1 MYNRYLAAAEQTA
14 PETSEP
20 PQSSTFSG
28 LGRTLNA
35 RLQGV
40 RLDMDTMI
48 ALLIVWFLL
57 MDDDGVVDWEQFLL
71 TAALLLTLSIP
82 AFATSGDVAGAVE
95 QTWTSA
101 QGQIKTVVN
110 NVVFPVLDVIL
121 AVLFFVK
128 VGASYFDYR
137 KHGQFEFAG
146 PAILFACLL
155 FTLTAPLYIWGVVGM

>member
-20 PQSSTFSG
+20 PQNSTFSG

-57 MDDDGVVDWEQFLL
+57 MDDDGAVDWEQFLL
-71 TAALLLTLSIP
+71 TAALLLFGL
-82 AFATSGDVAGAVE
+82 GVHE
-95 QTWTSA
+95 
-101 QGQIKTVVN
+101 KTAAPKFMQQFLFIMLN
-110 NVVFPVLDVIL
+110 NGKWRIED
-121 AVLFFVK
+121 
-128 VGASYFDYR
+128 G
-137 KHGQFEFAG
+137 E
-146 PAILFACLL
+146 
-155 FTLTAPLYIWGVVGM
+155 

>member
-57 MDDDGVVDWEQFLL
+57 MDDDGAVDWEQFLL
-71 TAALLLTLSIP
+71 TCEYMKKTAAPKFMQQFLFIML
-82 AFATSGDVAGAVE
+82 
-95 QTWTSA
+95 
-101 QGQIKTVVN
+101 N
-110 NVVFPVLDVIL
+110 NGKWRIEDG
-121 AVLFFVK
+121 K
-128 VGASYFDYR
+128 
-137 KHGQFEFAG
+137 
-146 PAILFACLL
+146 
-155 FTLTAPLYIWGVVGM
+155 

>member
-48 ALLIVWFLL
+48 ALLHR
-57 MDDDGVVDWEQFLL
+57 VVPD
-71 TAALLLTLSIP
+71 
-82 AFATSGDVAGAVE
+82 
-95 QTWTSA
+95 
-101 QGQIKTVVN
+101 
-110 NVVFPVLDVIL
+110 
-121 AVLFFVK
+121 
-128 VGASYFDYR
+128 
-137 KHGQFEFAG
+137 
-146 PAILFACLL
+146 
-155 FTLTAPLYIWGVVGM
+155 

>member
-14 PETSEP
+14 QETNEP

-57 MDDDGVVDWEQFLL
+57 MDDDGAVDWEQFLL
-71 TAALLLTLSIP
+71 TAALLLFGL
-82 AFATSGDVAGAVE
+82 
-95 QTWTSA
+95 
-101 QGQIKTVVN
+101 
-110 NVVFPVLDVIL
+110 
-121 AVLFFVK
+121 
-128 VGASYFDYR
+128 
-137 KHGQFEFAG
+137 
-146 PAILFACLL
+146 
-155 FTLTAPLYIWGVVGM
+155 

>member
-57 MDDDGVVDWEQFLL
+57 MDDDGAVDWNSFCSPPPCCCLGCEYMKKLL
-71 TAALLLTLSIP
+71 HRSLCSSFYLS
-82 AFATSGDVAGAVE
+82 
-95 QTWTSA
+95 
-101 QGQIKTVVN
+101 
-110 NVVFPVLDVIL
+110 
-121 AVLFFVK
+121 
-128 VGASYFDYR
+128 
-137 KHGQFEFAG
+137 
-146 PAILFACLL
+146 C
-155 FTLTAPLYIWGVVGM
+155 

>member
-71 TAALLLTLSIP
+71 TAALLLFGLRVHEKNCCTEVY
-82 AFATSGDVAGAVE
+82 AAVF
-95 QTWTSA
+95 
-101 QGQIKTVVN
+101 IYH
-110 NVVFPVLDVIL
+110 
-121 AVLFFVK
+121 VK
-128 VGASYFDYR
+128 
-137 KHGQFEFAG
+137 
-146 PAILFACLL
+146 
-155 FTLTAPLYIWGVVGM
+155 

>member
-14 PETSEP
+14 PEPNEP

-57 MDDDGVVDWEQFLL
+57 MDDDGAVDWEQFLL
-71 TAALLLTLSIP
+71 TAALLLFGL
-82 AFATSGDVAGAVE
+82 
-95 QTWTSA
+95 
-101 QGQIKTVVN
+101 
-110 NVVFPVLDVIL
+110 
-121 AVLFFVK
+121 
-128 VGASYFDYR
+128 
-137 KHGQFEFAG
+137 
-146 PAILFACLL
+146 
-155 FTLTAPLYIWGVVGM
+155 

>member
-48 ALLIVWFLL
+48 ALL
-57 MDDDGVVDWEQFLL
+57 MDDDGAVDWEQFLL
-71 TAALLLTLSIP
+71 TAALLLFGL
-82 AFATSGDVAGAVE
+82 
-95 QTWTSA
+95 
-101 QGQIKTVVN
+101 
-110 NVVFPVLDVIL
+110 
-121 AVLFFVK
+121 
-128 VGASYFDYR
+128 
-137 KHGQFEFAG
+137 
-146 PAILFACLL
+146 
-155 FTLTAPLYIWGVVGM
+155 

>member
-57 MDDDGVVDWEQFLL
+57 MDDDDVVDWEQFLL
-71 TAALLLTLSIP
+71 TAALLLFGL
-82 AFATSGDVAGAVE
+82 
-95 QTWTSA
+95 
-101 QGQIKTVVN
+101 
-110 NVVFPVLDVIL
+110 
-121 AVLFFVK
+121 
-128 VGASYFDYR
+128 
-137 KHGQFEFAG
+137 
-146 PAILFACLL
+146 
-155 FTLTAPLYIWGVVGM
+155 

>member
-57 MDDDGVVDWEQFLL
+57 MTVGQAFDAIRKQGENAETVAL
-71 TAALLLTLSIP
+71 TAALLLFGL
-82 AFATSGDVAGAVE
+82 
-95 QTWTSA
+95 
-101 QGQIKTVVN
+101 
-110 NVVFPVLDVIL
+110 
-121 AVLFFVK
+121 
-128 VGASYFDYR
+128 
-137 KHGQFEFAG
+137 
-146 PAILFACLL
+146 
-155 FTLTAPLYIWGVVGM
+155 

>member
-57 MDDDGVVDWEQFLL
+57 MDDDAWWIGNSFCSPPPCSCLGCEYMKNCRTEVY
-71 TAALLLTLSIP
+71 AAVFI
-82 AFATSGDVAGAVE
+82 FHVE
-95 QTWTSA
+95 
-101 QGQIKTVVN
+101 
-110 NVVFPVLDVIL
+110 
-121 AVLFFVK
+121 
-128 VGASYFDYR
+128 
-137 KHGQFEFAG
+137 
-146 PAILFACLL
+146 
-155 FTLTAPLYIWGVVGM
+155 

>member
-71 TAALLLTLSIP
+71 TAALLLFGLRVHEKTCCP
-82 AFATSGDVAGAVE
+82 EVYAAVF
-95 QTWTSA
+95 
-101 QGQIKTVVN
+101 IYH
-110 NVVFPVLDVIL
+110 
-121 AVLFFVK
+121 VK
-128 VGASYFDYR
+128 
-137 KHGQFEFAG
+137 
-146 PAILFACLL
+146 
-155 FTLTAPLYIWGVVGM
+155 

>member
-14 PETSEP
+14 PETNEP

-57 MDDDGVVDWEQFLL
+57 MDDDARWTGNSFCSPPPCCCLGCEYMKKLL
-71 TAALLLTLSIP
+71 HQSLCSSFYLS
-82 AFATSGDVAGAVE
+82 
-95 QTWTSA
+95 
-101 QGQIKTVVN
+101 
-110 NVVFPVLDVIL
+110 
-121 AVLFFVK
+121 
-128 VGASYFDYR
+128 
-137 KHGQFEFAG
+137 
-146 PAILFACLL
+146 C
-155 FTLTAPLYIWGVVGM
+155 

>member
-57 MDDDGVVDWEQFLL
+57 MDDDGAVDWEQFLL
-71 TAALLLTLSIP
+71 TAALLLFGLL
-82 AFATSGDVAGAVE
+82 VHE
-95 QTWTSA
+95 
-101 QGQIKTVVN
+101 KTAAPKFMQQFLFIMLN
-110 NVVFPVLDVIL
+110 NG
-121 AVLFFVK
+121 K
-128 VGASYFDYR
+128 
-137 KHGQFEFAG
+137 
-146 PAILFACLL
+146 
-155 FTLTAPLYIWGVVGM
+155 

>member
-40 RLDMDTMI
+40 RLDMDLDMDTMI

-57 MDDDGVVDWEQFLL
+57 MDDDGAVDWEQFLL
-71 TAALLLTLSIP
+71 TAALLLFGL
-82 AFATSGDVAGAVE
+82 
-95 QTWTSA
+95 
-101 QGQIKTVVN
+101 
-110 NVVFPVLDVIL
+110 
-121 AVLFFVK
+121 
-128 VGASYFDYR
+128 
-137 KHGQFEFAG
+137 
-146 PAILFACLL
+146 
-155 FTLTAPLYIWGVVGM
+155 

>member
-14 PETSEP
+14 LETSEP

-28 LGRTLNA
+28 LGRTLNE

-71 TAALLLTLSIP
+71 TAALLLFGL
-82 AFATSGDVAGAVE
+82 
-95 QTWTSA
+95 
-101 QGQIKTVVN
+101 
-110 NVVFPVLDVIL
+110 
-121 AVLFFVK
+121 
-128 VGASYFDYR
+128 
-137 KHGQFEFAG
+137 
-146 PAILFACLL
+146 
-155 FTLTAPLYIWGVVGM
+155 

>member
-57 MDDDGVVDWEQFLL
+57 MDDDGAVDWEQFLL
-71 TAALLLTLSIP
+71 TADLILYWLRLHQKNCFTE
-82 AFATSGDVAGAVE
+82 VYEAVFIYHVE
-95 QTWTSA
+95 
-101 QGQIKTVVN
+101 
-110 NVVFPVLDVIL
+110 
-121 AVLFFVK
+121 
-128 VGASYFDYR
+128 
-137 KHGQFEFAG
+137 
-146 PAILFACLL
+146 
-155 FTLTAPLYIWGVVGM
+155 